1 MEHVNQTMAQILAM
15 VVNGLQDNWN
25 EQLPHVEFA
34 YNSYVSAAPGLAPI
48 EAHMGRLPRLSLTI
62 FKRVGVAGH
71 QSLARDHLAYCDLA
85 TNHQQRACH
94 IGREHYALTASRVE
108 RRNSTLSE
116 ALRPVPKFAV
126 GGWVWVYNTAA
137 TTRQGAKTDTE
148 TPRSSKSNFRSTG

>member
-1 MEHVNQTMAQILAM
+1 MAQILAM

-71 QSLARDHLAYCDLA
+71 QSLARDHLAYCNLVTERQQPAYDIVRKHHALA
-85 TNHQQRACH
+85 VSHVDH
-94 IGREHYALTASRVE
+94 
-108 RRNSTLSE
+108 RNSALSD
-116 ALRPVPKFAV
+116 ALHPVPKLVV
-126 GGWVWVYNTAA
+126 GGWA
-137 TTRQGAKTDTE
+137 
-148 TPRSSKSNFRSTG
+148 

>member
-1 MEHVNQTMAQILAM
+1 
-15 VVNGLQDNWN
+15 
-25 EQLPHVEFA
+25 
-34 YNSYVSAAPGLAPI
+34 
-48 EAHMGRLPRLSLTI
+48 MGRLPRLPLTI
-62 FKRVGVAGH
+62 FERTMVADH